1 VSNVG
6 ANFSATPGGNLPPMC
21 RTAWKQQAILFG
33 VIAAGALGFALHL
46 RFSAAGPSGGPTARF
61 PAPGG
66 AANTTDALDVQPAS
80 GLRQV
85 GTSLRTA
92 FNQAARIIRPS
103 TLAVRASYGTDPVG
117 KLLERVGSAVVV
129 DANGYAVTC
138 QHVVAG
144 ASSIGV
150 RRFREQQRWLPA
162 RVVATESDLALLQI
176 TDNAPFVAATLA
188 DSSRVRVGD
197 WVLAA
202 GHPFDLGLT
211 VSAGIVSR
219 RDAAVSVPGGQSY
232 SGLIQTDVAT
242 NEGSSGGPL
251 VNLTGE
257 VVGLS
262 AAIYAPSGV
271 FSGTSFAI
279 DSNRVRAFVDRN
291 LGLGS
296 RGGERVAWGLGLST
310 LTPDLASK
318 LACPFNEGVVV
329 SSVSPNSAAAEAQIA
344 AGDVIVAIDGAPVRD
359 LASAQDVR
367 SRLPGGQPVS
377 VDLWRRGVRR
387 TATLWA
393 SRG

>member
-1 VSNVG
+1 
-6 ANFSATPGGNLPPMC
+6 MC

-46 RFSAAGPSGGPTARF
+46 HFSDAGRSVGVPAGPTARLGS
-61 PAPGG
+61 APGG
-66 AANTTDALDVQPAS
+66 GPSAVDALDVQPAN
-80 GLRQV
+80 GLHQV

-92 FNQAARIIRPS
+92 FNQAARVIRPS
-103 TLAVRASYGTDPVG
+103 TLAVRATYGTDPLG

-144 ASSIGV
+144 ASSVLV
-150 RRFREQQRWLPA
+150 RRFREPQRWLPA
-162 RVVATESDLALLQI
+162 RVVATESDLALLQVS
-176 TDNAPFVAATLA
+176 DSAPFVAATLA
-188 DSSRVRVGD
+188 DSSKVRVGD

-219 RDAAVSVPGGQSY
+219 RDAVVSVAGGQRY

-251 VNLTGE
+251 VNLAGE

-291 LGLGS
+291 LGLGTRS
-296 RGGERVAWGLGLST
+296 GGQVSWGLGLSA
-310 LTPDLASK
+310 LTPELASQ
-318 LACPFNEGVVV
+318 LSCPFNEGVVV
-329 SSVSPNSAAAEAQIA
+329 SSVSPSSAAAEAQIA
-344 AGDVIVAIDGAPVRD
+344 AGDVIVAIDGTPVRD
-359 LASAQDVR
+359 LASAQNIR